1 MNLQKRI
8 EEDLRAALKASEQLK
23 LSALRMAQSAIHN
36 KEIQLL
42 KKETGLSDEEVVE
55 VLKGEVK
62 KRKDASAEFEKASRA
77 DLADKEKREAELLA
91 VYLPAEISDEDLERI
106 LKDGIREA
114 GLPRGKAGA
123 SGPKDFGQV
132 MKTVMPVLKGK
143 ASGERISA
151 VLKKLLG

>member
-106 LKDGIREA
+106 REA

>member
-23 LSALRMAQSAIHN
+23 LSVLRMAQSAIHN

-55 VLKGEVK
+55 VLKSEVK
-62 KRKDASAEFEKASRA
+62 KRKDASGEFEKAGRP
-77 DLADKEKREAELLA
+77 DLAAKEKSEAEMLA

-114 GLPRGKAGA
+114 GA
-123 SGPKDFGQV
+123 SGQKDFGQV
-132 MKTVMPVLKGK
+132 MKTVMPILKGK
-143 ASGERISA
+143 ASGERIS
-151 VLKKLLG
+151 VILKKLLG

>member
-1 MNLQKRI
+1 MNLQKKI

-55 VLKGEVK
+55 VLKSEVK
-62 KRKDASAEFEKASRA
+62 KRKDASGEFEKAGRG
-77 DLADKEKREAELLA
+77 DLAAKEKSEAEMLA

-114 GLPRGKAGA
+114 GA
-123 SGPKDFGQV
+123 SGQKDFGQV
-132 MKTVMPVLKGK
+132 MKTVMPILKGK
-143 ASGERISA
+143 ASGERIS
-151 VLKKLLG
+151 VILKKLLG

>member
-8 EEDLRAALKASEQLK
+8 EEDLRAALKAREQLK
-23 LSALRMAQSAIHN
+23 LSVLRMAQSAIHN

-55 VLKGEVK
+55 VLKSEVK
-62 KRKDASAEFEKASRA
+62 KRKDASGEFEKAGRP
-77 DLADKEKREAELLA
+77 DLAAKEKSEAEMLA

-114 GLPRGKAGA
+114 GA
-123 SGPKDFGQV
+123 SGQKDFGQV
-132 MKTVMPVLKGK
+132 MKTVMPILKGK
-143 ASGERISA
+143 ASGERIS
-151 VLKKLLG
+151 VILKKLLG

>member
-8 EEDLRAALKASEQLK
+8 GEDLRAALKAREQLK
-23 LSALRMAQSAIHN
+23 LSVLRMAQSAIHN

-55 VLKGEVK
+55 VLKSEVK
-62 KRKDASAEFEKASRA
+62 KRKDASGEFEKAGRG
-77 DLADKEKREAELLA
+77 DLAAKEKSEAEMLA

-114 GLPRGKAGA
+114 GA
-123 SGPKDFGQV
+123 SGQKDFGQV
-132 MKTVMPVLKGK
+132 MKTVMPILKGK
-143 ASGERISA
+143 ASGERIS
-151 VLKKLLG
+151 VILKKLLG